1 MTDGIYVAVKL
12 NTFPRV
18 IILYLEKII
27 LPVTAS
33 FPQKKMDCQQ
43 QVYVPLFNF
52 TAFKEVGL
60 M

>member
-33 FPQKKMDCQQ
+33 FPQKRW
-43 QVYVPLFNF
+43 
-52 TAFKEVGL
+52 TANNRYMYCGL
-60 M
+60 ISQLSKR